1 MKELIVALLTVVTS
15 FALNLLL
22 VKYAARIVIREIKAE
37 FFTEQERPLT
47 GKEQLQ
53 QEWEE
58 WKRNNQDN

>member
-15 FALNLLL
+15 FVLNLLL

-37 FFTEQERPLT
+37 FFTEQEPNLT

>member
-15 FALNLLL
+15 FVLNLLL

-37 FFTEQERPLT
+37 FFTEQEPPLT
-47 GKEQLQ
+47 RKEQLQ